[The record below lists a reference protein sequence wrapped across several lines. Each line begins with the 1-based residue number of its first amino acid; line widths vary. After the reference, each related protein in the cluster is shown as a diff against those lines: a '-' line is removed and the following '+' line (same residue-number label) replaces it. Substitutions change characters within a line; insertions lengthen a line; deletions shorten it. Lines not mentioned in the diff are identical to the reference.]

1 MKILKRNV
9 SKDEL
14 KEFLNN
20 INLEDKN
27 LYEELGENQNWI
39 FQFSG
44 NTGSRMTAELKPDN
58 FDDVI
63 NLNAMSRPGSS
74 YNFGNYCLIK
84 NEKQKSPY
92 PEQIQKFLSKSRGL
106 INFQEEI
113 MQITEYIS
121 NGRISGNA
129 CRGLLKKLGKANPK
143 QADKDKWAEYVSIM
157 KEEGTKKDIQQKDIE
172 LLCSDMETLSKY
184 TFNFS
189 HAAAYSYLAMET
201 VYLAKYFKPYFY
213 AVNLANEAGKKDAIK
228 DAIESCKNSGFEVA
242 PPNVN
247 NSKEHFFPKDGVLY
261 FGLNEIKGVGEE
273 PAKIIVKNQPYTSI
287 IDFICKNIEEK
298 GINKRITTAL
308 IGGGAFDCLIGEEN
322 RKYFLDINEKFYERK
337 KTTKTIPLLIEKW
350 EDAEKEV
357 EQTVTSG
364 EDLMAMENT
373 YLGGNFFHNRFSI
386 IADKIETLYKKGYC
400 QRDFEEIR
408 KKNLPKQYCFVYVN
422 KYRYHTD
429 KNGNEMVFLELE
441 DRNGEKQSVPVFA
454 SYWQYCKTKFYA
466 ENFYLMDLYPT
477 EDGKIMFGS
486 RNWVRDPKTIMN
498 MMAKVPGV

>member
-14 KEFLNN
+14 KDFLNN
-20 INLEDKN
+20 IDLEDKN
-27 LYEELGENQNWI
+27 LYEELGKNQNWI

-84 NEKQKSPY
+84 NENQKSPY

-121 NGRISGNA
+121 NGKISGNA

-143 QADKDKWAEYVSIM
+143 QADKDKWKEYVSIM
-157 KEEGTKKDIQQKDIE
+157 KEEGVKKGILQKDIE

-213 AVNLANEAGKKDAIK
+213 AINLANEAGKVDTIK
-228 DAIESCKNSGFEVA
+228 DAIQSCKNSGFEVVQ
-242 PPNVN
+242 PDIN
-247 NSKEHFFPKDGVLY
+247 NSKEHFFPKENNLF
-261 FGLNEIKGVGEE
+261 FGLQDIKGVGEE
-273 PAKIIVKNQPYTSI
+273 PAKIIVSNQPYTSI
-287 IDFICKNIEEK
+287 VDFICKTIDTK
-298 GINKRITTAL
+298 VNKRITSAL
-308 IGGGAFDCLIGEEN
+308 IGSGAFDNLIGSEN
-322 RKYFLDINEKFYERK
+322 RKYYFDVAQKFYEKK
-337 KTTKTIPLLIEKW
+337 KTKKNPELLKELWEECEKEIEKKI
-350 EDAEKEV
+350 DK
-357 EQTVTSG
+357 QF
-364 EDLMAMENT
+364 LMESEIT
-373 YLGGNFFHNRFSI
+373 YLGGSFFNNRFSVI
-386 IADKIETLYKKGYC
+386 SDKIETLYKRGWC
-400 QRDFEEIR
+400 LRDFEEIR

-422 KYRYHTD
+422 KYRQHTD
-429 KNGNEMVFLELE
+429 KNGNEMMFFEIE
-441 DRNGEKQSVPVFA
+441 DRNGEKQSVPIFA
-454 SYWQYCKTKFYA
+454 SYWQYCKTKF
-466 ENFYLMDLYPT
+466 NDGGFYLMDVYPT

-498 MMAKVPGV
+498 MMAKVPEA

>member
-20 INLEDKN
+20 IDLEDKN
-27 LYEELGENQNWI
+27 LYEELGKNQNWI

-84 NEKQKSPY
+84 NENQKSPY

-143 QADKDKWAEYVSIM
+143 QADKDKWKEYVVIM
-157 KEEGTKKDIQQKDIE
+157 KEEGVKKDIQQKDIE

-228 DAIESCKNSGFEVA
+228 DAIRSCKNSGFEIM
-242 PPNVN
+242 PPDIN
-247 NSKEHFFPKDGVLY
+247 NSKQHFFPKDGKLY
-261 FGLNEIKGVGEE
+261 FGLEDIKGVGEE
-273 PAKIIVKNQPYTSI
+273 PAKIIVENQSYTSI
-287 IDFICKNIEEK
+287 IDFIIKTLNTK
-298 GINKRITTAL
+298 INKRVTLAL
-308 IGGGAFDCLIGEEN
+308 IGSGAFDSIFGSEN
-322 RKYFLDINEKFYERK
+322 RKYYFDVTQLFYERK
-337 KTTKTIPLLIEKW
+337 KTKKTPEILIELW
-350 EDAEKEV
+350 EECEKEI
-357 EQTVTSG
+357 ENKKDKSF
-364 EDLMAMENT
+364 LMESEVT
-373 YLGGNFFHNRFSI
+373 YLGDAFFNNRFSVI
-386 IADKIETLYKKGYC
+386 NDKIEMLYKRGLC
-400 QRDFEEIR
+400 LRDFNEIR
-408 KKNLPKQYCFVYVN
+408 EKNLPKQLCFVWLSKWRVIQ
-422 KYRYHTD
+422 D
-429 KNGNEMVFLELE
+429 KKGRDMSFATIE
-441 DRNGEKQSVPVFA
+441 DRNGEEVSVPFFFNLYPYVKK
-454 SYWQYCKTKFYA
+454 QYFGDG
-466 ENFYLMDLYPT
+466 FYLLDVWAD
-477 EDGKIMFGS
+477 ENGKIMPGS
-486 RNWVRDPKTIMN
+486 RNWLKKESELNNIMR
-498 MMAKVPGV
+498 KVPGV

>member
-27 LYEELGENQNWI
+27 LYEELGKNQNWI

-84 NEKQKSPY
+84 NENQKSPY

-121 NGRISGNA
+121 NGKISGNA

-143 QADKDKWAEYVSIM
+143 QADKDKWKEYVSIM
-157 KEEGTKKDIQQKDIE
+157 KEEGVKKGILQKDIE

-213 AVNLANEAGKKDAIK
+213 AINLANEAGKVDTIK
-228 DAIESCKNSGFEVA
+228 DAIQSCKNSGFEVVQ
-242 PPNVN
+242 PDIN
-247 NSKEHFFPKDGVLY
+247 NSKEHFFPKENNLF
-261 FGLNEIKGVGEE
+261 FGLQDIKGVGEE
-273 PAKIIVKNQPYTSI
+273 PAKIIVSNQPYTSI
-287 IDFICKNIEEK
+287 VDFICKTIDTK
-298 GINKRITTAL
+298 VNKRITSAL
-308 IGGGAFDCLIGEEN
+308 IGSGAFDNLIGSEN
-322 RKYFLDINEKFYERK
+322 RKYYFDVAQKFYEKK
-337 KTTKTIPLLIEKW
+337 KTKKNPELLKELWEECEKEIEKKV
-350 EDAEKEV
+350 DK
-357 EQTVTSG
+357 QF
-364 EDLMAMENT
+364 LMESEIT
-373 YLGGNFFHNRFSI
+373 YLGGSFFNNRFSVI
-386 IADKIETLYKKGYC
+386 SDKIETLYKRGWC
-400 QRDFEEIR
+400 LRDFEEIR

-422 KYRYHTD
+422 KYRQHTD
-429 KNGNEMVFLELE
+429 KNGNEMMFFEIE
-441 DRNGEKQSVPVFA
+441 DRNGEKQSVPIFA
-454 SYWQYCKTKFYA
+454 SYWQYCKTKF
-466 ENFYLMDLYPT
+466 NDGGFYLMDVYPT

-498 MMAKVPGV
+498 MMAKVPEA

>member
-9 SKDEL
+9 NKDEL

-20 INLEDKN
+20 IDLEDKN
-27 LYEELGENQNWI
+27 LYEELGKNQNWI

-84 NEKQKSPY
+84 NENQKSPY

-121 NGRISGNA
+121 NGKISGNA

-143 QADKDKWAEYVSIM
+143 QADKDKWKEYVSIM
-157 KEEGTKKDIQQKDIE
+157 KEEGVKKGILQKDIE

-213 AVNLANEAGKKDAIK
+213 AINLANEAGKVDTIK
-228 DAIESCKNSGFEVA
+228 DAIQSCKNSGFEVVQ
-242 PPNVN
+242 PDIN
-247 NSKEHFFPKDGVLY
+247 NSKEHFFPKENNLF
-261 FGLNEIKGVGEE
+261 FGLQDIKGVGEE
-273 PAKIIVKNQPYTSI
+273 PAKIIVSNQPYTSI
-287 IDFICKNIEEK
+287 IDFICKTIDTK
-298 GINKRITTAL
+298 VNKRITSAL
-308 IGGGAFDCLIGEEN
+308 IGGGAFDNLIGSEN
-322 RKYFLDINEKFYERK
+322 RKYYFDVAQKFYEKK
-337 KTTKTIPLLIEKW
+337 KTKKNPELLKELWEECEKEIEKKVDKQFLM
-350 EDAEKEV
+350 ESEV
-357 EQTVTSG
+357 
-364 EDLMAMENT
+364 T
-373 YLGGNFFHNRFSI
+373 YLGGSFFNNRFSVI
-386 IADKIETLYKKGYC
+386 SDKIETLYKRGWC
-400 QRDFEEIR
+400 LRDFEEIR

-422 KYRYHTD
+422 KYRQHTD
-429 KNGNEMVFLELE
+429 KNGNEMMFFEIE

-454 SYWQYCKTKFYA
+454 SYWQYCKVKFNS
-466 ENFYLMDLYPT
+466 EGFYLMDVYPT

-486 RNWVRDPKTIMN
+486 RNWVRDQKTIMN
-498 MMAKVPGV
+498 MMAKVPEA

>member
-27 LYEELGENQNWI
+27 LYEELSKNQNWI

-84 NEKQKSPY
+84 NENQKSPY

-121 NGRISGNA
+121 NGKISGNA

-143 QADKDKWAEYVSIM
+143 QADKDKWKEYVSIM
-157 KEEGTKKDIQQKDIE
+157 KEEGVKKGILQKDIE

-213 AVNLANEAGKKDAIK
+213 AINLANEAGKVDTIK
-228 DAIESCKNSGFEVA
+228 DAIQSCKNSGFEVVQ
-242 PPNVN
+242 PDIN
-247 NSKEHFFPKDGVLY
+247 NSKEHFFPKENNLF
-261 FGLNEIKGVGEE
+261 FGLQDIKGVGEE
-273 PAKIIVKNQPYTSI
+273 PAKIIVSNQPYTSI
-287 IDFICKNIEEK
+287 IDFICKTIDTK
-298 GINKRITTAL
+298 VNKRITSAL
-308 IGGGAFDCLIGEEN
+308 IGGGAFDNLIGSEN
-322 RKYFLDINEKFYERK
+322 RKYYFDVAQKFYEKK
-337 KTTKTIPLLIEKW
+337 KTKKNPELLKELWEECEKEIEKKI
-350 EDAEKEV
+350 DK
-357 EQTVTSG
+357 QF
-364 EDLMAMENT
+364 LMESEIT
-373 YLGGNFFHNRFSI
+373 YLGGSFFNNRFSVI
-386 IADKIETLYKKGYC
+386 SDKIETLYKRGWC
-400 QRDFEEIR
+400 LRDFEEIR

-422 KYRYHTD
+422 KYRQHTD
-429 KNGNEMVFLELE
+429 KNGNEMMFFEIE
-441 DRNGEKQSVPVFA
+441 DRNGEKQSVPIFA
-454 SYWQYCKTKFYA
+454 SYWQYCKTKF
-466 ENFYLMDLYPT
+466 NDGGFYLMDVYPT

-498 MMAKVPGV
+498 MMAKVPEA

>member
-27 LYEELGENQNWI
+27 LYEELGKNQNWI

-44 NTGSRMTAELKPDN
+44 NTGSRMTVELKPDN

-84 NEKQKSPY
+84 NENQKSPY

-121 NGRISGNA
+121 NGKISGNA

-189 HAAAYSYLAMET
+189 HASAYSYLAMET

-213 AVNLANEAGKKDAIK
+213 AINLANEAGKVDTIK
-228 DAIESCKNSGFEVA
+228 DAIQSCKNSGFEVVQ
-242 PPNVN
+242 PDIN
-247 NSKEHFFPKDGVLY
+247 NSKEHFFPKENNLF
-261 FGLNEIKGVGEE
+261 FGLQDIKGVGEE
-273 PAKIIVKNQPYTSI
+273 PAKIIVSNQPYTSI
-287 IDFICKNIEEK
+287 IDFICKTIDTK
-298 GINKRITTAL
+298 VNKRITSAL
-308 IGGGAFDCLIGEEN
+308 IGGGAFDNLIGSEN
-322 RKYFLDINEKFYERK
+322 RKYYFDVAQKFYEKK
-337 KTTKTIPLLIEKW
+337 KTKKNPELLKELWEECEKEIEKKV
-350 EDAEKEV
+350 DK
-357 EQTVTSG
+357 QF
-364 EDLMAMENT
+364 LMESEIT
-373 YLGGNFFHNRFSI
+373 YLGGSFFNNRFSVI
-386 IADKIETLYKKGYC
+386 SDKIETLYKRGWC
-400 QRDFEEIR
+400 LRDFEEIR

-422 KYRYHTD
+422 KYRQHTD
-429 KNGNEMVFLELE
+429 KNGNEMMFFEIE

-454 SYWQYCKTKFYA
+454 SYWQYCKVKFNS
-466 ENFYLMDLYPT
+466 EGFYLMDVYPT

-486 RNWVRDPKTIMN
+486 RNWVRDPKTISN
-498 MMAKVPGV
+498 MMARVPGV

>member
-14 KEFLNN
+14 KDFLNN
-20 INLEDKN
+20 IDLEDKN
-27 LYEELGENQNWI
+27 LYEELSKNQNWI

-44 NTGSRMTAELKPDN
+44 NSCSRMTAELKPDN

-84 NEKQKSPY
+84 NENQKSPY

-121 NGRISGNA
+121 NGKISGNA

-157 KEEGTKKDIQQKDIE
+157 KEEGVKKGILQKDIE

-213 AVNLANEAGKKDAIK
+213 AINLANEAGKVDTIK
-228 DAIESCKNSGFEVA
+228 DAIQSCKNSGFEVVQ
-242 PPNVN
+242 PDIN
-247 NSKEHFFPKDGVLY
+247 NSKEHFFPKENNLF
-261 FGLNEIKGVGEE
+261 FGLQDIKGVGEE
-273 PAKIIVKNQPYTSI
+273 PAKIIVSNQPYTSI
-287 IDFICKNIEEK
+287 VDFICKTIDTK
-298 GINKRITTAL
+298 VNKRITSAL
-308 IGGGAFDCLIGEEN
+308 IGGGAFDNLIGSEN
-322 RKYFLDINEKFYERK
+322 RKYYFDVAQKFYEKK
-337 KTTKTIPLLIEKW
+337 KTKKNPELLKELWEECEKEIEKKVDKQFLM
-350 EDAEKEV
+350 ESEV
-357 EQTVTSG
+357 
-364 EDLMAMENT
+364 T
-373 YLGGNFFHNRFSI
+373 YLGGSFFNNRFSVI
-386 IADKIETLYKKGYC
+386 SDKIETLYKRGWC
-400 QRDFEEIR
+400 LRDFEEIR

-422 KYRYHTD
+422 KYRQHTD
-429 KNGNEMVFLELE
+429 KNGNEMMFFEIE

-454 SYWQYCKTKFYA
+454 SYWQYCKIKFSG
-466 ENFYLMDLYPT
+466 EGFYLMDVYPT

-486 RNWVRDPKTIMN
+486 RNWVRDPKTISN
-498 MMAKVPGV
+498 MMARVPGV

>member
-27 LYEELGENQNWI
+27 LYEELGKNQNWI

-84 NEKQKSPY
+84 NENQKSPY

-121 NGRISGNA
+121 NGKISGNA

-143 QADKDKWAEYVSIM
+143 QADKDKWKEYVSIM
-157 KEEGTKKDIQQKDIE
+157 KEEGVKKGILQKDIE

-213 AVNLANEAGKKDAIK
+213 AINLANEAGKVDTIK
-228 DAIESCKNSGFEVA
+228 DAIQSCKNSGFEVVQ
-242 PPNVN
+242 PDIN
-247 NSKEHFFPKDGVLY
+247 NSKEHFFPKENNLF
-261 FGLNEIKGVGEE
+261 FGLQDIKGVGEE
-273 PAKIIVKNQPYTSI
+273 PAKIIVSNQPYTSI
-287 IDFICKNIEEK
+287 VDFICKTIDTK
-298 GINKRITTAL
+298 VNKRITSAL
-308 IGGGAFDCLIGEEN
+308 IGSGAFDNLIGSEN
-322 RKYFLDINEKFYERK
+322 RKYYFDVAQKFYEKK
-337 KTTKTIPLLIEKW
+337 KTKKNPELLKELWEECEKEIEKKVDKQFLM
-350 EDAEKEV
+350 ESEV
-357 EQTVTSG
+357 
-364 EDLMAMENT
+364 T
-373 YLGGNFFHNRFSI
+373 YLGGSFFNNRFSVI
-386 IADKIETLYKKGYC
+386 SDKIETLYKRGWC
-400 QRDFEEIR
+400 LRDFEEIR

-422 KYRYHTD
+422 KYRQHTD
-429 KNGNEMVFLELE
+429 KNGNEMMFFEIE
-441 DRNGEKQSVPVFA
+441 DRNGEKQSVPIFA
-454 SYWQYCKTKFYA
+454 SYWQYCKTKFND
-466 ENFYLMDLYPT
+466 EGFYLMDVYPT

-498 MMAKVPGV
+498 MMAKVPEA

>member
-27 LYEELGENQNWI
+27 LYEELGKNQNWI

-84 NEKQKSPY
+84 NENQKSPY

-121 NGRISGNA
+121 NGKISGNA

-143 QADKDKWAEYVSIM
+143 QADKDKWKEYVSIM
-157 KEEGTKKDIQQKDIE
+157 KEEGVKKGILQKDIE

-213 AVNLANEAGKKDAIK
+213 AINLANEAGKVDTIK
-228 DAIESCKNSGFEVA
+228 DAIQSCKNSGFEVVQ
-242 PPNVN
+242 PDIN
-247 NSKEHFFPKDGVLY
+247 NSKEHFFPKENNLF
-261 FGLNEIKGVGEE
+261 FGLQDIKGVGEE
-273 PAKIIVKNQPYTSI
+273 PAKIIVSNQPYTSI
-287 IDFICKNIEEK
+287 VDFICKTIDTK
-298 GINKRITTAL
+298 VNKRITSAL
-308 IGGGAFDCLIGEEN
+308 IGSGAFDNLIGSEN
-322 RKYFLDINEKFYERK
+322 RKYYFDVAQKFYEKK
-337 KTTKTIPLLIEKW
+337 KTKKNPELLKELWEECEKEIEKKV
-350 EDAEKEV
+350 DK
-357 EQTVTSG
+357 QF
-364 EDLMAMENT
+364 LMESEIT
-373 YLGGNFFHNRFSI
+373 YLGGSFFNNRFSVI
-386 IADKIETLYKKGYC
+386 SDKIETLYKRGWC
-400 QRDFEEIR
+400 LRDFEEIR

-429 KNGNEMVFLELE
+429 KNGNEMIFFEIE

-454 SYWQYCKTKFYA
+454 SYWQYCKVKFNS
-466 ENFYLMDLYPT
+466 EGFYLMDVYPT

-486 RNWVRDPKTIMN
+486 RNWVRDPKTISN
-498 MMAKVPGV
+498 MMARVPGV

>member
-14 KEFLNN
+14 KDFLNN
-20 INLEDKN
+20 IDLEDKN
-27 LYEELGENQNWI
+27 LYEELSKNQNWI

-44 NTGSRMTAELKPDN
+44 NSCSRMTAELKPDN

-84 NEKQKSPY
+84 NENQKSPY

-121 NGRISGNA
+121 NGKISGNA

-143 QADKDKWAEYVSIM
+143 QADKDKWKEYVSIM
-157 KEEGTKKDIQQKDIE
+157 KEEGVKKGILQKDIE

-213 AVNLANEAGKKDAIK
+213 AINLANEAGKVDTIK
-228 DAIESCKNSGFEVA
+228 DAIQSCKNSGFEVVQ
-242 PPNVN
+242 PDIN
-247 NSKEHFFPKDGVLY
+247 NSKEHFFPKENNLF
-261 FGLNEIKGVGEE
+261 FGLQDIKGVGEE
-273 PAKIIVKNQPYTSI
+273 PAKIIVSNQPYTSI
-287 IDFICKNIEEK
+287 IDFICKTIDTK
-298 GINKRITTAL
+298 VNKRITSAL
-308 IGGGAFDCLIGEEN
+308 IGGGAFDNLIGSEN
-322 RKYFLDINEKFYERK
+322 RKYYFDVAQKFYEKK
-337 KTTKTIPLLIEKW
+337 KTKKNPELLKELWEECEKEIEKKV
-350 EDAEKEV
+350 DK
-357 EQTVTSG
+357 QF
-364 EDLMAMENT
+364 LMESEIT
-373 YLGGNFFHNRFSI
+373 YLGGSFFNNRFSVI
-386 IADKIETLYKKGYC
+386 SDKIETLYKRGWC
-400 QRDFEEIR
+400 LRDFEEIK

-422 KYRYHTD
+422 KYRQHTD
-429 KNGNEMVFLELE
+429 KNGNEMMFFEIE
-441 DRNGEKQSVPVFA
+441 DRNGEKQSVPIFA
-454 SYWQYCKTKFYA
+454 SYWQYCKVKFNG
-466 ENFYLMDLYPT
+466 EGFYLMDVYPT

-498 MMAKVPGV
+498 MMAKVPEA

>member
-27 LYEELGENQNWI
+27 LYEELGKNQNWI

-84 NEKQKSPY
+84 NENQKSPY

-121 NGRISGNA
+121 NGKISGNA

-157 KEEGTKKDIQQKDIE
+157 KEEGVKKGILQKDIE

-213 AVNLANEAGKKDAIK
+213 AINLANEAGKVDTIK
-228 DAIESCKNSGFEVA
+228 DAIQSCKNSGFEVVQ
-242 PPNVN
+242 PDIN
-247 NSKEHFFPKDGVLY
+247 NSKEHFFPKENNLF
-261 FGLNEIKGVGEE
+261 FGLQDIKGVGEE
-273 PAKIIVKNQPYTSI
+273 PAKIIVSNQPYTSI
-287 IDFICKNIEEK
+287 IDFICKTIDTK
-298 GINKRITTAL
+298 VNKRITSAL
-308 IGGGAFDCLIGEEN
+308 IGGGAFDNLIGSEN
-322 RKYFLDINEKFYERK
+322 RKYYFDVAQKFYEKK
-337 KTTKTIPLLIEKW
+337 KTKKNPELLKELWEECEKEIEKKV
-350 EDAEKEV
+350 DK
-357 EQTVTSG
+357 QF
-364 EDLMAMENT
+364 LMESEIT
-373 YLGGNFFHNRFSI
+373 YLGGSFFNNRFSVI
-386 IADKIETLYKKGYC
+386 SDKIETLYKRGWC
-400 QRDFEEIR
+400 LRDFEEIR

-422 KYRYHTD
+422 KYRQHTD
-429 KNGNEMVFLELE
+429 KNGNEMMFFEIE

-454 SYWQYCKTKFYA
+454 SYWQYCKVKFNG
-466 ENFYLMDLYPT
+466 EGFYLMDLYPT

-486 RNWVRDPKTIMN
+486 RNWVRDPKTISN
-498 MMAKVPGV
+498 MMARVPGV

>member
-27 LYEELGENQNWI
+27 LYEELSKNQNWI

-84 NEKQKSPY
+84 NENQKSPY

-121 NGRISGNA
+121 NGKISGNA

-143 QADKDKWAEYVSIM
+143 QADKDKWKEYVSIM
-157 KEEGTKKDIQQKDIE
+157 KEEGVKKGILQKDIE

-213 AVNLANEAGKKDAIK
+213 AINLANEAGKVDTIK
-228 DAIESCKNSGFEVA
+228 DAIQSCKNSGFEVVQ
-242 PPNVN
+242 PDIN
-247 NSKEHFFPKDGVLY
+247 NSKEHFFPKENNLF
-261 FGLNEIKGVGEE
+261 FGLQDIKGVGEE
-273 PAKIIVKNQPYTSI
+273 PAKIIVSNQPYTSI
-287 IDFICKNIEEK
+287 IDFICKTIDTK
-298 GINKRITTAL
+298 VNKRITSAL
-308 IGGGAFDCLIGEEN
+308 IGGGAFDNLIGSEN
-322 RKYFLDINEKFYERK
+322 RKYYFDVAQKFYEKK
-337 KTTKTIPLLIEKW
+337 KTKKNPELLKELWEECEKEIEKKVDKQFLM
-350 EDAEKEV
+350 ESEV
-357 EQTVTSG
+357 
-364 EDLMAMENT
+364 T
-373 YLGGNFFHNRFSI
+373 YLGGSFFNNRFSVI
-386 IADKIETLYKKGYC
+386 SDKIETLYKRGWC
-400 QRDFEEIR
+400 LRDFEEIR

-422 KYRYHTD
+422 KYRQHTD
-429 KNGNEMVFLELE
+429 KNGNEMMFFEIE
-441 DRNGEKQSVPVFA
+441 DRNGEKQSVPIFA
-454 SYWQYCKTKFYA
+454 SYWQYCKTKF
-466 ENFYLMDLYPT
+466 NDGGFYLMDVYPT

-498 MMAKVPGV
+498 MMAKVPEA

>member
-20 INLEDKN
+20 IDLEDKN

-84 NEKQKSPY
+84 NENQKSPY

-121 NGRISGNA
+121 NGKISGNA

-143 QADKDKWAEYVSIM
+143 QADKDKWKEYVSIM
-157 KEEGTKKDIQQKDIE
+157 KEEGVKKGILQKDIE

-213 AVNLANEAGKKDAIK
+213 AINLANEAGKVDTIK
-228 DAIESCKNSGFEVA
+228 DAIQSCKNSGFEVVQ
-242 PPNVN
+242 PDIN
-247 NSKEHFFPKDGVLY
+247 NSKEHFFPKENNLF
-261 FGLNEIKGVGEE
+261 FGLQDIKGVGEE
-273 PAKIIVKNQPYTSI
+273 PAKIIVSNQPYTSI
-287 IDFICKNIEEK
+287 IDFICKTIDTK
-298 GINKRITTAL
+298 VNKRITSAL
-308 IGGGAFDCLIGEEN
+308 IGGGAFDNLIGSEN
-322 RKYFLDINEKFYERK
+322 RKYYFDVAQKFYEKK
-337 KTTKTIPLLIEKW
+337 KTKKNPELLKELWEECEKEIEKKI
-350 EDAEKEV
+350 DK
-357 EQTVTSG
+357 QF
-364 EDLMAMENT
+364 LMESEIT
-373 YLGGNFFHNRFSI
+373 YLGGSFFNNRFSVI
-386 IADKIETLYKKGYC
+386 SDKIETLYKRGWC
-400 QRDFEEIR
+400 LRDFEEIR

-422 KYRYHTD
+422 KYRQHTD
-429 KNGNEMVFLELE
+429 KNGNEMMFFEIE

-454 SYWQYCKTKFYA
+454 SYWQYCKTKFSG
-466 ENFYLMDLYPT
+466 EGFYLMDLYPT

-486 RNWVRDPKTIMN
+486 RNWVRDPKTISN
-498 MMAKVPGV
+498 MMARVPGV

>member
-27 LYEELGENQNWI
+27 LYEELGKNQNWI

-44 NTGSRMTAELKPDN
+44 NTGSRMTVELKPDN

-84 NEKQKSPY
+84 NENQKSPY

-121 NGRISGNA
+121 NGKISGNA

-189 HAAAYSYLAMET
+189 HASAYSYLAMET

-213 AVNLANEAGKKDAIK
+213 AINLANEAGKVDTIK
-228 DAIESCKNSGFEVA
+228 DAIQSCKNSGFKVVQ
-242 PPNVN
+242 PDIN
-247 NSKEHFFPKDGVLY
+247 NSREHFFPKENNLF
-261 FGLNEIKGVGEE
+261 FGLQDIKGVGEE
-273 PAKIIVKNQPYTSI
+273 PAKIIVSNQPYTSI
-287 IDFICKNIEEK
+287 IDFICKTINTK
-298 GINKRITTAL
+298 INKRITSAL
-308 IGGGAFDCLIGEEN
+308 IGSGAFDNLIGSEN
-322 RKYFLDINEKFYERK
+322 RKYYFDVAQKFYEKK
-337 KTTKTIPLLIEKW
+337 KTKKNPELLKELWEECEKEIEKKVDKQFLM
-350 EDAEKEV
+350 ESEV
-357 EQTVTSG
+357 
-364 EDLMAMENT
+364 T
-373 YLGGNFFHNRFSI
+373 YLGGSFFNNRFSVI
-386 IADKIETLYKKGYC
+386 SDKIETLYKRGWC
-400 QRDFEEIR
+400 LRDFEEIR

-422 KYRYHTD
+422 KYRQHTD
-429 KNGNEMVFLELE
+429 KNGNEMMFFEIE

-454 SYWQYCKTKFYA
+454 SYWQYCKVKFNS
-466 ENFYLMDLYPT
+466 EGFYLMDVYPT

-486 RNWVRDPKTIMN
+486 RNWVRDPKTISN
-498 MMAKVPGV
+498 MMARVPGV

>member
-14 KEFLNN
+14 KDFLNN
-20 INLEDKN
+20 IDLEDKN
-27 LYEELGENQNWI
+27 LYEELGKNQNWI

-84 NEKQKSPY
+84 NENQKSPY

-121 NGRISGNA
+121 NGKISGNA

-143 QADKDKWAEYVSIM
+143 QADKDKWKEYVSIM
-157 KEEGTKKDIQQKDIE
+157 KEEGVKKGILQKDIE

-213 AVNLANEAGKKDAIK
+213 AINLANEAGKVDTIK
-228 DAIESCKNSGFEVA
+228 DAIQSCKNSGFEVVQ
-242 PPNVN
+242 PDIN
-247 NSKEHFFPKDGVLY
+247 NSKEHFFPKENNLF
-261 FGLNEIKGVGEE
+261 FGLQDIKGVGEE
-273 PAKIIVKNQPYTSI
+273 PAKIIVSNQPYTSI
-287 IDFICKNIEEK
+287 VDFICKTIDTK
-298 GINKRITTAL
+298 VNKRITSAL
-308 IGGGAFDCLIGEEN
+308 IGSGAFDNLIGSEN
-322 RKYFLDINEKFYERK
+322 RKYYFDVAQKFYEKK
-337 KTTKTIPLLIEKW
+337 KTKKNPELLKELWEECEKEIEKKI
-350 EDAEKEV
+350 DK
-357 EQTVTSG
+357 QF
-364 EDLMAMENT
+364 LMESEIT
-373 YLGGNFFHNRFSI
+373 YLGGSFFNNRFSVI
-386 IADKIETLYKKGYC
+386 SDKIETLYKRGWC
-400 QRDFEEIR
+400 LRDFEEIR

-422 KYRYHTD
+422 KYRQHTD
-429 KNGNEMVFLELE
+429 KNGNEMMFFEIE

-454 SYWQYCKTKFYA
+454 SYWQYCKTKF
-466 ENFYLMDLYPT
+466 NDGGFYLMDVYPT

-498 MMAKVPGV
+498 MMAKVPEA